1 MREAVTLADALISEV
16 ASVLDGAEETEI
28 VRTLVRLREQ
38 LDSSDLGAALTADAE
53 AARDLL
59 KNLVNS
65 FFHDRLV
72 ALPTINEYIVRV
84 QGAPSPTTAG

>member
-1 MREAVTLADALISEV
+1 MADALITEV
-16 ASVLDGAEETEI
+16 ASVLEGAEETEI

-72 ALPTINEYIVRV
+72 AVPTINEYIERV
-84 QGAPSPTTAG
+84 QSEHAQGSAG